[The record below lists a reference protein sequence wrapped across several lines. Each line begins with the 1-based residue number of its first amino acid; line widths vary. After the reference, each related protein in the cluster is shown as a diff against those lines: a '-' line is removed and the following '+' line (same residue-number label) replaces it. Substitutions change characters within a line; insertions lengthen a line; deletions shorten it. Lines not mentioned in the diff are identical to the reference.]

1 MRLIPSLIGGS
12 RFRTG
17 DWVVVRSREEIL
29 ATLDADGCLDGM
41 PFQPEMLQLCG
52 RKTQVFAVAHKTCEY
67 SMPTA
72 DGRKVRRAVHLTDGR
87 CDGSAHDGC
96 QQHCH
101 LFWRDEW
108 LRPADEASA
117 PAPAP
122 AAKGRVD
129 EAALQR
135 LTRASSPDTPP
146 EDVIYRCQTTELRRV
161 TEHLPFWDARQYV
174 DDVTSGNLRWADV
187 AWLLSG
193 GILRRLLQTGVAY
206 RIWRKLHDRLAARRN
221 RPGIGAYVGQ
231 IPLGSPTPTE
241 RLDLQPGD
249 RVVVRSWPE
258 IEATLNVEGANR
270 GMRFDYEMTRYI
282 GPTYKVEARI
292 ERIIHEKTF
301 KMTVMKSPCIQ
312 LEGVHCRA
320 ECTPDRLGCPRK
332 GRTFWREIWLKR
344 A

>member
-1 MRLIPSLIGGS
+1 MRLIPSLMGGS
-12 RFRTG
+12 RYRAG
-17 DWVVVRSREEIL
+17 DWVVVRSKEEIL
-29 ATLDADGCLDGM
+29 ATLDENGCLDGM

-67 SMPTA
+67 NTAKA
-72 DGRKVRRAVHLTDGR
+72 DGRKVRKAVHLTEGR

-108 LRPADEASA
+108 LRPADSA
-117 PAPAP
+117 AGTARPSAAP
-122 AAKGRVD
+122 KVD

-135 LTRASSPDTPP
+135 LTRVSPDGTPP
-146 EDVIYRCQTTELRRV
+146 EDLIYRCQTTELRRV
-161 TEHLPFWDARQYV
+161 TEHLPFWDVRQYV
-174 DDVTSGNLRWADV
+174 DDVTSRNLRVSDI
-187 AWLLSG
+187 AWLLAG
-193 GILRRLLQTGVAY
+193 GILRHLMRTGVLY
-206 RIWRKLHDRLAARRN
+206 RVWRGLHDKLAAKRH
-221 RPGIGAYVGQ
+221 RPGIGDYVGK

-241 RLDLQPGD
+241 RLDLMPGD
-249 RVVVRSWPE
+249 TVVVRPWPE
-258 IEATLNVEGANR
+258 IETSLNIEGANR

-282 GPTYKVEARI
+282 GQTYKVEARI
-292 ERIIHEKTF
+292 DRIIHEKTS

-320 ECTPDRLGCPRK
+320 ECTGDRLGCPRK

-344 A
+344 V